1 MCWYVE
7 LNGRVIPTPYL
18 RYEDCMAEIRR
29 IQSQG
34 VACTLRPVHESEI

>member
-1 MCWYVE
+1 MWYVM
-7 LNGRVIPTPYL
+7 LNEKIIPNPFL

-34 VACTLRPVHESEI
+34 VACLARPVHESDL